1 MSNEFVENRKFWG
14 LDGVIGRRDYIVN
27 CLIIEVFEQ
36 FVVSVVMYA
45 ALIKNFHMI
54 NLFSTP
60 NTYPHWYYWL
70 ITAIGVISSVFYYS
84 NFMRR
89 LRDITE
95 SADVQII
102 AGTLTLLNFVCYLKV
117 VPTFL
122 KWLSFA
128 VIVFLAVKKGS
139 ITSNKPA
146 DDVIKFNWGA
156 FIGTLFWGIFNKA
169 WITFLIIPF
178 ALTTAGFPFM
188 LICGLKGNEWAYKNK
203 KYDDVEKFHKSQ
215 YNQSILWLILTPII
229 FIMITLIITVSGVLA
244 VHKLTQ
250 NNPDFLTK
258 LEAFTVKLEK
268 YSVETMFEKIDV
280 EGDEYKFYLEP
291 GAWQALTNTSRF
303 SFFRM
308 AVSYVMVRQGM
319 STAVSPSKNISE
331 IIKDYVEVANKTKI
345 YSTYNNEV
353 LADFNLKEEMLNDK
367 SQAFNSKSLS
377 GIDKFIKIQHHG
389 FNSNNFPTVP

>member
-102 AGTLTLLNFVCYLKV
+102 AGTLTLFSFVCYLKV

-122 KWLSFA
+122 
-128 VIVFLAVKKGS
+128 
-139 ITSNKPA
+139 
-146 DDVIKFNWGA
+146 
-156 FIGTLFWGIFNKA
+156 
-169 WITFLIIPF
+169 
-178 ALTTAGFPFM
+178 
-188 LICGLKGNEWAYKNK
+188 
-203 KYDDVEKFHKSQ
+203 
-215 YNQSILWLILTPII
+215 
-229 FIMITLIITVSGVLA
+229 
-244 VHKLTQ
+244 
-250 NNPDFLTK
+250 
-258 LEAFTVKLEK
+258 
-268 YSVETMFEKIDV
+268 
-280 EGDEYKFYLEP
+280 
-291 GAWQALTNTSRF
+291 
-303 SFFRM
+303 
-308 AVSYVMVRQGM
+308 
-319 STAVSPSKNISE
+319 
-331 IIKDYVEVANKTKI
+331 
-345 YSTYNNEV
+345 
-353 LADFNLKEEMLNDK
+353 
-367 SQAFNSKSLS
+367 
-377 GIDKFIKIQHHG
+377 
-389 FNSNNFPTVP
+389 